1 MIKLSFLLLIFV
13 SNLFS
18 IEWKTYNEAILSKEN
33 KPIFYVLSATY
44 CNFCKNDLSNI
55 EQDLEYI
62 NNNFIPVKQEIDIEE
77 VPNYLNRQMTP
88 TYFVL
93 NKRGEIINEIKGSQ
107 TRQILLQFLN
117 ISSYKFKG
125 ANQ

>member
-1 MIKLSFLLLIFV
+1 MIKLLFLFTILV

-55 EQDLEYI
+55 EQDSDYI
-62 NNNFIPVKQEIDIEE
+62 NSNFIPVKQEIDIED
-77 VPNYLNRQMTP
+77 VPNYLNRPMTP

-93 NKRGEIINEIKGSQ
+93 NKKGEIINELKGSQ
-107 TRQILLQFLN
+107 TRQLLLQFLN

-125 ANQ
+125 AN

>member
-1 MIKLSFLLLIFV
+1 MIKLFFLFTLLV

-55 EQDLEYI
+55 EQDSDYI
-62 NNNFIPVKQEIDIEE
+62 NSNFIPVKQEMDIEE
-77 VPNYLNRQMTP
+77 IPNYLSRPMTP

-93 NKRGEIINEIKGSQ
+93 NKRGEIINEVKGSQ
-107 TRQILLQFLN
+107 TRPLLLQFLN

-125 ANQ
+125 AK